1 MARAKAKE
9 AKSADRELLR
19 RVRERYRVMTDCDDE
34 NRRAA
39 MDDLKFV
46 NVPGEQW
53 DPAVKRE
60 RGADRPMYEYNKLRI
75 TVKRIVNGI
84 RDNRPQGKVRP
95 VEEGDKP
102 TAEIYEGLCRNIA
115 NVSDFD
121 TVTDMAAEFQV
132 SAGLGAWRVT
142 ADYCD
147 DTAFEQELKIEAI
160 DNPFCLYWDPAARDS
175 MKRDAEDWIL
185 TTRIS
190 KSAYES
196 AYGNADKVDF
206 EAEDFDDGADW
217 EDDETVRICEYW
229 YKEPKTRTLCLLSNG
244 ATVDKEEIAAEGMP
258 EGVTVV
264 RERESRSYQI
274 KMAICSGAAV
284 LKRADWPGKNHPF
297 IVAFGES
304 MVIDGKPRWWGAVRF
319 AKDPQR
325 SYNVSR
331 TAIDETIA
339 LAPQAKTWATTTQ
352 AQGHLEK
359 WSEAHKK
366 NYPVQLFNADPQNPG
381 PPQRVGSADVPVA
394 LMQQAQIASEDI
406 KAVTGIFDPSLGNRS
421 NEQSGIAIRARQA
434 QGEIAT
440 FNYQDNIAKAV
451 RRTWE
456 ILIDLVPFY
465 YDTQRNLRLLGADG
479 SEKYVTINQQTP
491 TGDTLN
497 DLSRGRFDVVV
508 TTGPSFATRRQEAAE
523 AYSQLA
529 AQDETLMMTAGDLVY
544 KAMDLPYSEEIAER
558 KRMMLPPQ
566 IQQQISSDKPMPPE
580 VQAAMAQVQAM
591 QAQVQEQGQ
600 LVQAAAAEAEQEKG
614 AAEKAKSEVA
624 VASANLKVQEADL
637 ARQVAEFEK
646 LVAETEANM
655 AREQSATKEANADE
669 SAALK
674 VQAALAEIQQAVAQY
689 MQQATDAL
697 GNVHARMAPQI
708 VVANPP
714 KRRQVRV
721 RRINGELVGDV
732 VEIPD
737 DQPQVQ

>member
-1 MARAKAKE
+1 MAKAKAKE
-9 AKSADRELLR
+9 PKNADKELLR

-39 MDDLKFV
+39 MADLKFV

-53 DPAVKRE
+53 DPAVKKE

-75 TVKRIVNGI
+75 TIKRIVNGI

-121 TVTDMAAEFQV
+121 TVTDTAAEFQV
-132 SAGLGAWRVT
+132 GAGLGAWRVS

-147 DTAFEQELKIEAI
+147 DSAFDQDLKIEAI

-190 KSAYES
+190 KTAYES
-196 AYGNADKVDF
+196 AYGDAEKMDF
-206 EAEDFDDGADW
+206 EADEFDDGSDW
-217 EDDETVRICEYW
+217 EDDETIRICEYW
-229 YKEPKTRTLCLLSNG
+229 YKEPKTRTLCLLSDG
-244 ATVDKEEIAAEGMP
+244 RTVDKEELAAEGMP
-258 EGVTVV
+258 PGVMIE
-264 RERESRSYQI
+264 RERVSKSYAI

-297 IVAFGES
+297 IVVFGES
-304 MVIDGKPRWWGAVRF
+304 MVIDGKPRWWGLTRF

-339 LAPQAKTWATTTQ
+339 LAPQAKVWATATQ
-352 AQGHLEK
+352 AQGHIDK
-359 WSEAHKK
+359 WSESHKK
-366 NYPVQLFNADPQNPG
+366 NFPYMLYNADPLAGG
-381 PPQRVGSADVPVA
+381 PPVRVGSADVPVA
-394 LMQQAQIASEDI
+394 LMQQAQMASEDI

-421 NEQSGIAIRARQA
+421 NENSGIAIRARQA

-440 FNYQDNIAKAV
+440 FNYQDNVAKAV

-456 ILIDLVPFY
+456 ILIDLIPYY
-465 YDTQRNLRLLGADG
+465 YDTTRSLRILGADG
-479 SEKYVTINQQTP
+479 AEKYVKVNQP
-491 TGDTLN
+491 GPNGDVLN
-497 DLSRGRFDVVV
+497 DLSRGRFDVAV

-529 AQDETLMMTAGDLVY
+529 AQDVTLMPVAGDLVY

-566 IQQQISSDKPMPPE
+566 IQQQISQDKPMPPE
-580 VQAAMAQVQAM
+580 VQAAMMQVQQM
-591 QAQVQEQGQ
+591 QQQVQEQGM
-600 LVQAAAAEAEQEKG
+600 LVQQAAQEAEQVKSE
-614 AAEKAKSEVA
+614 ADKAKSEVQMA
-624 VASANLKVQEADL
+624 ISDLEVKRAQFEA
-637 ARQVAEFEK
+637 QVAK
-646 LVAETEANM
+646 QM
-655 AREQSATKEANADE
+655 AALTTKEAQMAQVQGETEKTNDRE
-669 SAALK
+669 SLSLEVQTAVTEIQKLAAQFMQ
-674 VQAALAEIQQAVAQY
+674 QANQTLAEIQRQ
-689 MQQATDAL
+689 
-697 GNVHARMAPQI
+697 NVTQ
-708 VVANPP
+708 VVVPP
-714 KRRQVRV
+714 KPRIVGIKKQPGGMMVPIYEDQVT
-721 RRINGELVGDV
+721 
-732 VEIPD
+732 
-737 DQPQVQ
+737 Q

>member
-1 MARAKAKE
+1 MAKAKAKE
-9 AKSADRELLR
+9 QKNADKELLR

-39 MDDLKFV
+39 MADLKFV

-53 DPAVKRE
+53 DPAVKKE

-75 TVKRIVNGI
+75 TIKRIVNGI

-95 VEEGDKP
+95 VEEGDKD

-121 TVTDMAAEFQV
+121 TVTDTGAEFQV
-132 SAGLGAWRVT
+132 GAGLGAWRIS

-147 DTAFEQELKIEAI
+147 DTAFEQDLKIEAI

-190 KSAYES
+190 KTAYEA
-196 AYGNADKVDF
+196 AYGDAEKTDFDAD
-206 EAEDFDDGADW
+206 EFDDGADW

-244 ATVDKEEIAAEGMP
+244 ATVDKEEITAKGLP
-258 EGVTVV
+258 EGVTVE
-264 RERESRSYQI
+264 RERVSRSHSI

-297 IVAFGES
+297 VVVFGES
-304 MVIDGKPRWWGAVRF
+304 MVIDGKPKWWGLTRF

-339 LAPQAKTWATTTQ
+339 LSPQAKVWSTVEQAKGHMDKWA
-352 AQGHLEK
+352 E
-359 WSEAHKK
+359 SHKK
-366 NYPVQLFNADPQNPG
+366 NFPFMLYNPDPLAGG
-381 PPQRVGSADVPVA
+381 PPQRVGAADVPVA
-394 LMQQAQIASEDI
+394 LMQQAQMASEDI

-421 NEQSGIAIRARQA
+421 NENSGIAIRARQA

-440 FNYQDNIAKAV
+440 FNFQDNMAKAV

-456 ILIDLVPFY
+456 ILIDLIPYY
-465 YDTQRNLRLLGADG
+465 YDTTRSLRILGSDG
-479 SEKYVTINQQTP
+479 AEKYVKVNAP
-491 TGDTLN
+491 GPNGEVLN
-497 DLSRGRFDVVV
+497 DLSRGRFDVAV

-566 IQQQISSDKPMPPE
+566 IQQQIAQDKPMPPE
-580 VQAAMAQVQAM
+580 VQAAMMQVQAL
-591 QAQVQEQGQ
+591 QQQVQEQGQ
-600 LVQAAAAEAEQEKG
+600 LVQQAAAEAETGKQE
-614 AAEKAKSEVA
+614 AEKAKSEVA
-624 VASANLKVQEADL
+624 VAAANLKVQEAGI
-637 ARQVAEFEK
+637 AKQVAEFQR
-646 LVAETEANM
+646 LVAETQARM
-655 AREQSATKEANADE
+655 ASEQATTEDNNTRESLSTDLQK
-669 SAALK
+669 
-674 VQAALAEIQQAVAQY
+674 ALAEMQQTVADFMQQSLAIIGQQQAA
-689 MQQATDAL
+689 A
-697 GNVHARMAPQI
+697 APQVVVPPRPRI
-708 VVANPP
+708 VAVKKQNGMMVPIYEDQVAN
-714 KRRQVRV
+714 
-721 RRINGELVGDV
+721 G
-732 VEIPD
+732 
-737 DQPQVQ
+737 